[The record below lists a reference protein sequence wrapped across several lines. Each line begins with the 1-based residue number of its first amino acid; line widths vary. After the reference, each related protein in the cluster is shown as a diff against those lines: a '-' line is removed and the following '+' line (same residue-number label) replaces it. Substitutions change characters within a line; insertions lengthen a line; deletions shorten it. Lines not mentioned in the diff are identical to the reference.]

1 MSLEDKAKAAAKKIE
16 GIIQE
21 GAGDL
26 AGDREVEAKGREK
39 KIEGKAREGSVK
51 VQDDVKGKVN

>member
-1 MSLEDKAKAAAKKIE
+1 MSLEDKVKAAAKKVE

-26 AGDREVEAKGREK
+26 AGDREVEAEGKAK
-39 KIEGKAREGSVK
+39 KIEGKAREGAVELK
-51 VQDDVKGKVN
+51 DDVKEAAK

>member
-1 MSLEDKAKAAAKKIE
+1 MSLEDKAKAAAKKVE

-21 GAGDL
+21 GAGDI

-39 KIEGKAREGSVK
+39 KIEGKAREGDVEVK
-51 VQDDVKGKVN
+51 DDVKDAAD

>member
-1 MSLEDKAKAAAKKIE
+1 MSLEDKVKAAANKVE

-26 AGDREVEAKGREK
+26 AGDREVEAEGRAK
-39 KIEGKAREGSVK
+39 KIEGKAREGAVEVK
-51 VQDDVKGKVN
+51 DNAKDVLK